1 MPSLAKKA
9 QDEGWLYAKEASYRR
24 QPGARCQDGM
34 GTSVFRKTKKKNFKI
49 KFLLEIRVRDCEH
62 PELSLSTEV
71 PPGQLHHPVL

>member
-1 MPSLAKKA
+1 MKGGFMLRRLHTGDSQELAVRTA
-9 QDEGWLYAKEASYRR
+9 WEQ
-24 QPGARCQDGM
+24 
-34 GTSVFRKTKKKNFKI
+34 VFLEKQKKKNFKI